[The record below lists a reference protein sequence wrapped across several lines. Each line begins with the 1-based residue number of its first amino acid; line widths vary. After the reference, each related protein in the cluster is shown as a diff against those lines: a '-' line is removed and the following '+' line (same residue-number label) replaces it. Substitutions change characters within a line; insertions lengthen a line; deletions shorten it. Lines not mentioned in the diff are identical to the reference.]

1 MLKQRVI
8 TALVLLA
15 VLLAAAICPQPS
27 ALSGLALFLI
37 AAAGWEWA
45 RLNALQSTAALAF
58 AAACAATCAVSW
70 YLGAIA
76 APMRLLWL
84 VVGTGWVLFAAW
96 LLRAGVGAWAAIAPA
111 ARLFGGLFG
120 LWAAWLAIAKTRAA
134 GVNFMFSV
142 LSLVWVADIFAY
154 FTGRMLG
161 KQVFTR
167 KLAPTISPGKTWVGV
182 WGAMVGVSVL
192 AVTWRWLDSVS
203 HTDSPSLYSRLAEVN
218 AFFMV
223 LCVLFLAAMS
233 VAGDLLES
241 LFKRHA
247 GVKDSSALLPGHGG
261 VLDRIDALLPVL
273 PLVMMLLSIGI

>member
-8 TALVLLA
+8 TALILVT
-15 VLLAAAICPQPS
+15 VLLAAALCPQPS
-27 ALSGLALFLI
+27 ALVGLALLLI

-45 RLNALQSTAALAF
+45 RLNALQSRAALAF
-58 AAACAATCAVSW
+58 AAACALACAVSW

-84 VVGTGWVLFAAW
+84 LVGTGWVLFAAW
-96 LLRAGVGAWAAIAPA
+96 LLRAGVGAWAQVAPA
-111 ARLFGGLFG
+111 ARLWGGLFA
-120 LWAAWLAIAKTRAA
+120 LWAAWLAIAKARAA

-142 LSLVWVADIFAY
+142 LALVWVADIFAY
-154 FTGRMLG
+154 FTGRLLG

-182 WGAMVGVSVL
+182 WGGMAGVVVL
-192 AVTWRWLDSVS
+192 AVFWRWLDSA
-203 HTDSPSLYSRLAEVN
+203 TRADSASLYSRLADVN

-223 LCVLFLAAMS
+223 LCALFLAAMS

-247 GVKDSSALLPGHGG
+247 GVKDSSTLLPGHGG

-273 PLVMMLLSIGI
+273 PLVMMLLSTGI